1 MSQLCDSDFSD
12 EDSSFV
18 SVFSA
23 LPGKK
28 FCPLG
33 GTSSDSLQHLSLE
46 EPSYLERSF
55 VCRFRCLLDNSSGF
69 LVITLYLKCQELL
82 KRMHG
87 SVWMEGLGQASSP
100 SQEGLLAFSSLRF
113 QSVRLFKI
121 QLSFETSS
129 A

>member
-18 SVFSA
+18 SVFPA
-23 LPGKK
+23 LPRKK

-46 EPSYLERSF
+46 EPSYLERNF
-55 VCRFRCLLDNSSGF
+55 VCRFRCLLDNSGF
-69 LVITLYLKCQELL
+69 LVSTLYLKCQELL

-100 SQEGLLAFSSLRF
+100 SQEGLLAFSSL
-113 QSVRLFKI
+113 
-121 QLSFETSS
+121 
-129 A
+129 